1 MAKKS
6 RATLWTNKILD
17 QNRCR
22 LVAAVV
28 TSLDLFFFSS
38 EAQGDPLL
46 KSKRLDLGAEPPVQN
61 FVEYSS
67 LPRVQNTCIKTSTFR
82 KSRHEN

>member
-6 RATLWTNKILD
+6 RATLWTNTILD

-28 TSLDLFFFSS
+28 TSLELFFFFLEFQSPGGILS
-38 EAQGDPLL
+38 
-46 KSKRLDLGAEPPVQN
+46 
-61 FVEYSS
+61 
-67 LPRVQNTCIKTSTFR
+67 
-82 KSRHEN
+82 

>member
-6 RATLWTNKILD
+6 RAILCTNEILD

-38 EAQGDPLL
+38 KAQGDPQ
-46 KSKRLDLGAEPPVQN
+46 S
-61 FVEYSS
+61 
-67 LPRVQNTCIKTSTFR
+67 
-82 KSRHEN
+82 

>member
-28 TSLDLFFFSS
+28 ISLDFFFSTK
-38 EAQGDPLL
+38 AQGDPIL
-46 KSKRLDLGAEPPVQN
+46 KSQRLDLGAEPPCVKLCW
-61 FVEYSS
+61 VL
-67 LPRVQNTCIKTSTFR
+67 LPPQGAK
-82 KSRHEN
+82 HMY

>member
-6 RATLWTNKILD
+6 RVTLRTKKILD

-28 TSLDLFFFSS
+28 TSLDLFFYSPKT
-38 EAQGDPLL
+38 QGDPLL
-46 KSKRLDLGAEPPVQN
+46 KSKRLDLGAEPP
-61 FVEYSS
+61 
-67 LPRVQNTCIKTSTFR
+67 RIKLC
-82 KSRHEN
+82 

>member
-28 TSLDLFFFSS
+28 TSLDLVFFFFSS
-38 EAQGDPLL
+38 KAQGGIL
-46 KSKRLDLGAEPPVQN
+46 S
-61 FVEYSS
+61 
-67 LPRVQNTCIKTSTFR
+67 
-82 KSRHEN
+82 

>member
-6 RATLWTNKILD
+6 RATLWTNKISD

-28 TSLDLFFFSS
+28 TSLEFFFSS
-38 EAQGDPLL
+38 KAQGDPQ
-46 KSKRLDLGAEPPVQN
+46 S
-61 FVEYSS
+61 
-67 LPRVQNTCIKTSTFR
+67 
-82 KSRHEN
+82 